1 MLKVNAEAPHKP
13 RLYVSCGTADFLFDQ
28 HKKFV
33 PAAKKAG
40 WDVTAWEE
48 PDATHAWSFWDQ
60 EIRKFIAF
68 CFEG

>member
-1 MLKVNAEAPHKP
+1 
-13 RLYVSCGTADFLFDQ
+13 
-28 HKKFV
+28 V

-60 EIRKFIAF
+60 EIRKFITF
-68 CFEG
+68 CFEE